1 MATQRRDHRVG
12 PMSPEPFVLAVNTLG
27 QRQFLYTV
35 QMEDTCELME
45 TVMDNLPLRP
55 GFMVTLR
62 EEGTCQT
69 CSNFT
74 EQVRMV
80 ALLLT

>member
-1 MATQRRDHRVG
+1 
-12 PMSPEPFVLAVNTLG
+12 
-27 QRQFLYTV
+27 
-35 QMEDTCELME
+35 ME
-45 TVMDNLPLRP
+45 TVLDNLPLRP

-69 CSNFT
+69 CSNLT

-80 ALLLT
+80 VLLLT